1 MNYDCELIRDIAP
14 LYRDGALSEGG
25 KKIVEEHLAQC
36 AVCREYYA
44 DEDDRTLPA
53 LPHDSETQEIALL
66 SKKLKKRRLYQVG
79 MFAAVL
85 ALLFFLLPPWFGYP
99 GVAEIAG
106 LVILS
111 HPLALAGL
119 ACILFAVWYPF
130 AHSSRRI
137 ACGYTG
143 FFFLLGMELLEF
155 LTIPLGS
162 TAGLQLSFFC
172 YDIPRF
178 TGISLVQS
186 VSYALPGFYLGLF
199 ATVAAAVLF
208 FFFTRKM
215 GISQI
220 L

>member
-85 ALLFFLLPPWFGYP
+85 ALLFFCCRP
-99 GVAEIAG
+99 G
-106 LVILS
+106 LVIPASQKLRGLLS
-111 HPLALAGL
+111 SP
-119 ACILFAVWYPF
+119 IRW
-130 AHSSRRI
+130 
-137 ACGYTG
+137 
-143 FFFLLGMELLEF
+143 LLQGW
-155 LTIPLGS
+155 P
-162 TAGLQLSFFC
+162 A
-172 YDIPRF
+172 
-178 TGISLVQS
+178 
-186 VSYALPGFYLGLF
+186 FYLRSGTRLHI
-199 ATVAAAVLF
+199 VPDGSPAVIRGSSSCSAWNCWNF
-208 FFFTRKM
+208 
-215 GISQI
+215 
-220 L
+220 